1 MVGKEWQPMA
11 SNFSEFLASRRSTRD
26 FDQTPI
32 PYQLIEDL
40 ISDALTAPSWSN
52 TRPFKVCIAT
62 GEVKER
68 ISDEFL
74 ARWGRLSKF
83 RNGNLFVKIMML
95 LRGAGLPTSHRLL
108 ARPYVPELKPRAERV
123 GKELYEWLG
132 VQRGDRSARDAQWG
146 KNYQFFNAPVELFI
160 YIHKSLHVFAANDAG
175 LMLENL
181 ILSAHSRG
189 LGTCLQGAVV
199 IWDDVVREEF
209 DVPND
214 YKILTGLALGYPT
227 DSKIN
232 KFGAHRLSPE
242 EIVIPPRKKD

>member
-74 ARWGRLSKF
+74 A
-83 RNGNLFVKIMML
+83 
-95 LRGAGLPTSHRLL
+95 HRLGFIPL
-108 ARPYVPELKPRAERV
+108 TSDEAIE
-123 GKELYEWLG
+123 GK
-132 VQRGDRSARDAQWG
+132 R
-146 KNYQFFNAPVELFI
+146 KT
-160 YIHKSLHVFAANDAG
+160 
-175 LMLENL
+175 
-181 ILSAHSRG
+181 SR
-189 LGTCLQGAVV
+189 
-199 IWDDVVREEF
+199 
-209 DVPND
+209 
-214 YKILTGLALGYPT
+214 
-227 DSKIN
+227 
-232 KFGAHRLSPE
+232 
-242 EIVIPPRKKD
+242 